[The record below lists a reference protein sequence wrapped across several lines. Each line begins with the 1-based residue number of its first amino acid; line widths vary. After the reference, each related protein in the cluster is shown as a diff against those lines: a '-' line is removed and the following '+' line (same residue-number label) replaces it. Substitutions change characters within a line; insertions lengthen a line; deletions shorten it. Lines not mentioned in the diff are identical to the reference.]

1 MKIFKFIS
9 EKIVDLKNWFIKTSL
24 LVKILIVVGLIV
36 IIWFFISKVSSGK
49 SKTTYQTSKVEK
61 GTIVSSV
68 SASGSVLSVNVM
80 SANTKATGIVKTVY
94 VKDGDI
100 VKKGDKILEID
111 LDFQGQQ
118 KYSSAWA
125 SYQSAKNNLD
135 SAKTSLYTLQS
146 DMFSKWKSFY
156 DLSTNSTFQNS
167 DGSPNYTN
175 RALAEFHI
183 SEDNWLATEAKYK
196 QQQAVI
202 AQAQTSLNSSYLE
215 YTQTMPTIT
224 APTDG
229 TITSLMYAPGMTI
242 GSLDTGSS
250 TSNEKVATIKTEGN
264 PIVKVNL
271 SEIDVSKV
279 VAGQKATITLDSIE
293 DKTFTGKVIGVD
305 TIGETSSNVTQYPSI
320 ISLDTSSKQ
329 ILPNMTITADIIIS
343 SKSNILL
350 VPSEA
355 IQTQNNQTY
364 ANVLVNNK
372 SQLVPVVTGLTSDS
386 QTEIV
391 SGLKEG
397 QVVITGTTSSS
408 SSGSS
413 SSSKK
418 TTTIFGTSGIGGMSG
433 GGGPPQ

>member
-9 EKIVDLKNWFIKTSL
+9 EKIIGLKNWFIKASL
-24 LVKILIVVGLIV
+24 LVKILIGIGLVV
-36 IIWFFISKVSSGK
+36 IIWLFISKVSSGK

-94 VKDGDI
+94 VKDGDV

-156 DLSTNSTFQNS
+156 DLSTNSTYQNS

-408 SSGSS
+408 SSNSN

-418 TTTIFGTSGIGGMSG
+418 TTTTFGTSGIGGMSG